1 MTMMKRTI
9 RYVGCSLPLLGA
21 TSACANGEEVEPG
34 APSQT
39 TQQAPAPSLADL
51 SGRVFRTSDLP
62 SSVPPEVPADVVVTV
77 RFDKRGMIVA
87 DTGCNKL
94 TGSARVKGGQLSVL
108 QFAGTEIA
116 CDGSELAE
124 GWLSDLLLSEPDV
137 ALSQGRL
144 VVDNGEV
151 KLTLDEQGS

>member
-1 MTMMKRTI
+1 M
-9 RYVGCSLPLLGA
+9 GCSILLIGA
-21 TSACANGEEVEPG
+21 TSACAGDDSAEPS
-34 APSQT
+34 ATSEP
-39 TQQAPAPSLADL
+39 TQQAASPSLADL

-77 RFDKRGMIVA
+77 RFDKRGMVVA

-108 QFAGTEIA
+108 QFAGTEIP
-116 CDGSELAE
+116 CDGSELSE

>member
-9 RYVGCSLPLLGA
+9 RYVGCSILLIGA
-21 TSACANGEEVEPG
+21 TSACGGDGAAEPS
-34 APSQT
+34 ATSEP
-39 TQQAPAPSLADL
+39 TQQAPSPSLADL
-51 SGRVFRTSDLP
+51 FGRVFRSSDLP
-62 SSVPPEVPADVVVTV
+62 KSVPGSVPADVVVTM
-77 RFDKRGMIVA
+77 RFDKRGIVA

-94 TGSARVKGGQLSVL
+94 AGSTQIKGGKLTVSQL
-108 QFAGTEIA
+108 AGTEIA

>member
-1 MTMMKRTI
+1 MMKRTI
-9 RYVGCSLPLLGA
+9 RYVGCSILLIGA
-21 TSACANGEEVEPG
+21 TSACAGDDGAEPS
-34 APSQT
+34 ATSEP
-39 TQQAPAPSLADL
+39 TQQAPSPSLADL
-51 SGRVFRTSDLP
+51 SGRVFRSSDLP
-62 SSVPPEVPADVVVTV
+62 ESVPGSVPADVVVTM
-77 RFDKRGMIVA
+77 RFDKRGIVVA

-94 TGSARVKGGQLSVL
+94 TGSARVKGGQLSVS